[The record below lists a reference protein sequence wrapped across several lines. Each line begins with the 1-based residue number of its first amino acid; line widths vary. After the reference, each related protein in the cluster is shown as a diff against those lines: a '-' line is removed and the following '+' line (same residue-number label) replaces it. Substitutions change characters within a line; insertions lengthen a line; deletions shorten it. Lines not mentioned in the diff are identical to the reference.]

1 MLKHLQWSTFDL
13 SEFLI
18 PSPSLSIGGN
28 DHIRSSSP
36 ETVNQPFPSLTMEV
50 NERKNVAVI
59 GTGMAGLVVAY
70 MLRNDP
76 RGRFDV
82 EVFEKVKKENIP
94 HARVLKLISNKN
106 TQQDKLSLD
115 SASYNL
121 TNQDAPGAKPD
132 RLDLPMRTF
141 ADGYYESLKRM
152 YDYFGIPYG
161 SLRFIYSLSTLPENT
176 TNQASPYY
184 MHSSNNHQLPP
195 LRPDGLSWTGWLIE
209 VCYLAICYY
218 WFKACCFFV
227 PPKTLE
233 SSGAEESL
241 RQYVERIMLPS
252 YYLKNYF
259 LPVFAS
265 VATCSHDAL
274 MDFPALDLV
283 GYGRRT
289 FRKKHYTVLGGV
301 QHVEKKL
308 SEDLKY
314 KLGMKV
320 TAVENIGT
328 KVQVSW
334 IDTRDGQS
342 SSRLFDHVVLAVTPD
357 VVGAIF
363 QPLRS
368 AMEAVP
374 TTTVQSVV
382 HRDFSRIQDSSKSLW
397 AQVSLNPG
405 ESAPHPLH
413 MCSDATATETIH
425 EHPSSAL
432 ITTYPIAPI
441 DPEKVLYTATFT
453 RVLRS
458 STSRQ
463 IVNQIFSQKTSGD
476 DKSQLWRNGDGNV
489 WLVGGWCWDG
499 MVLLEGCLSSAT
511 KVAKALDVEVPWM
524 KESSS

>member
-1 MLKHLQWSTFDL
+1 
-13 SEFLI
+13 
-18 PSPSLSIGGN
+18 
-28 DHIRSSSP
+28 
-36 ETVNQPFPSLTMEV
+36 MEA
-50 NERKNVAVI
+50 NEPRKNVAVI

-70 MLRNDP
+70 ILRNDS
-76 RGRFDV
+76 RGIFEV
-82 EVFEKVKKENIP
+82 EVFEK
-94 HARVLKLISNKN
+94 
-106 TQQDKLSLD
+106 QDKLSLD
-115 SASYNL
+115 SASYDL
-121 TNQDAPGAKPD
+121 TNEKDGSAKPE

-161 SLRFIYSLSTLPENT
+161 SLRFIYSLSSLPDNAGK
-176 TNQASPYY
+176 QPSPYY

-195 LRPDGLSWTGWLIE
+195 LRPEGLSWTGWLIE

-227 PPKTLE
+227 PPKTVE
-233 SSGAEESL
+233 SSGTEESL
-241 RQYVERIMLPS
+241 REYVERIMLPS
-252 YYLKNYF
+252 YYVKHYF
-259 LPVFAS
+259 LPIFAS

-274 MDFPALDLV
+274 MNFPALDLV

-289 FRKKHYTVLGGV
+289 FRKNHYTVLGGV
-301 QHVEKKL
+301 QYVEKKL
-308 SEDLKY
+308 SEDLTY
-314 KLGMKV
+314 NLGAKV

-334 IDTRDGQS
+334 TDTHDGQS
-342 SSRLFDHVVLAVTPD
+342 NSRLFDHVVLAVTPN

-363 QPLRS
+363 QPLQS
-368 AMEAVP
+368 AMNAVP

-382 HRDFSRIQDSSKSLW
+382 HRDFSRIQDSSKCLW
-397 AQVSLNPG
+397 AQVSLNAG
-405 ESAPHPLH
+405 EPAPHPLH
-413 MCSDATATETIH
+413 MCSNATATETVH

-441 DPEKVLYTATFT
+441 DPGEGPVYCHLH
-453 RVLRS
+453 
-458 STSRQ
+458 
-463 IVNQIFSQKTSGD
+463 SQKSGD

-511 KVAKALDVEVPWM
+511 RVAKALDVEVPWM
-524 KESSS
+524 KNSSL

>member
-1 MLKHLQWSTFDL
+1 
-13 SEFLI
+13 
-18 PSPSLSIGGN
+18 
-28 DHIRSSSP
+28 
-36 ETVNQPFPSLTMEV
+36 MEV
-50 NERKNVAVI
+50 NEPRKNVAVI

-82 EVFEKVKKENIP
+82 EVFEK
-94 HARVLKLISNKN
+94 
-106 TQQDKLSLD
+106 QDKLSLD

-121 TNQDAPGAKPD
+121 TNRDGKGAKTE

-161 SLRFIYSLSTLPENT
+161 SLRFIYSCRLYQKLPQNKPLHT
-176 TNQASPYY
+176 TCIPQIITNY
-184 MHSSNNHQLPP
+184 LPCVRRAYP
-195 LRPDGLSWTGWLIE
+195 
-209 VCYLAICYY
+209 
-218 WFKACCFFV
+218 CCFFV
-227 PPKTLE
+227 APKTLE
-233 SSGAEESL
+233 SSGTEESL
-241 RQYVERIMLPS
+241 RHYVERIMLPS
-252 YYLKNYF
+252 YYVKNYF

-301 QHVEKKL
+301 QHV
-308 SEDLKY
+308 
-314 KLGMKV
+314 

-334 IDTRDGQS
+334 TDTRDGQS

-363 QPLRS
+363 QPLQS
-368 AMEAVP
+368 AMKAVP

-382 HRDFSRIQDSSKSLW
+382 HRDFSRILDSSKSLW

-463 IVNQIFSQKTSGD
+463 IINQIFSQKTSGD

-499 MVLLEGCLSSAT
+499 MVLLEGCLASAT
-511 KVAKALDVEVPWM
+511 RVANALDVEVPWM
-524 KESSS
+524 KESSL

>member
-1 MLKHLQWSTFDL
+1 
-13 SEFLI
+13 
-18 PSPSLSIGGN
+18 
-28 DHIRSSSP
+28 
-36 ETVNQPFPSLTMEV
+36 MEA
-50 NERKNVAVI
+50 NEPRKNVAVI

-70 MLRNDP
+70 MLRKDP

-82 EVFEKVKKENIP
+82 EVFEK
-94 HARVLKLISNKN
+94 
-106 TQQDKLSLD
+106 QDKLSLD

-121 TNQDAPGAKPD
+121 TTQDAGDAKSE

-152 YDYFGIPYG
+152 YDYFGISYG
-161 SLRFIYSLSTLPENT
+161 SLRFIYSLSTLPKNAT
-176 TNQASPYY
+176 TPVSPYY
-184 MHSSNNHQLPP
+184 IHSSNNHNVPP
-195 LRPDGLSWTGWLIE
+195 LRPEGLSWTGWLIE

-227 PPKTLE
+227 APKTLE

-241 RQYVERIMLPS
+241 RQYVKRIMLPS
-252 YYLKNYF
+252 YYVKNYF

-265 VATCSHDAL
+265 VATCSHDEL

-283 GYGRRT
+283 GYGRQT

-308 SEDLKY
+308 SEDLTY

-334 IDTRDGQS
+334 TDTRDGHC

-363 QPLRS
+363 QPLQS
-368 AMEAVP
+368 AMKAVP
-374 TTTVQSVV
+374 TKTVQSVV
-382 HRDFSRIQDSSKSLW
+382 HRDFSRILDSSKSLW

-405 ESAPHPLH
+405 ESVPHPLH
-413 MCSDATATETIH
+413 MCSDDTATESIH

-441 DPEKVLYTATFT
+441 DPDKVLYTATFT

-476 DKSQLWRNGDGNV
+476 NKSQLWRNGDGNV

-499 MVLLEGCLSSAT
+499 MVLLEGCLASAT
-511 KVAKALDVEVPWM
+511 RVANALDVEVPWM
-524 KESSS
+524 KEASS